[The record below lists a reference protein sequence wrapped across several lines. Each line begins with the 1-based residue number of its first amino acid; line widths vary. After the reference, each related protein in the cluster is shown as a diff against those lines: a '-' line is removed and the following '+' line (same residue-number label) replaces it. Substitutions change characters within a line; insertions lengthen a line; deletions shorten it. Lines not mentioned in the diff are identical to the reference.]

1 MPRPRRKS
9 HLAHRR
15 SAAAEST
22 RRHCRF
28 CGESA
33 CTVAVAVAASSSGAA
48 AGEEGV
54 QTTPTLGVFPTKCC
68 RPPPRPIS
76 HFLSA
81 SVFLKRQKQGPGRGE
96 AGPRSRTGSRPAWVS
111 LIPERT
117 GSTTTSLPRWWT
129 QPHSHRGRGSARRR
143 SPSTPRS
150 STSAT
155 SLAGPRECPT
165 HSPSTWWSLSMPTSW
180 LPLLTPTRC
189 NPEWRAN
196 AHPMPARA
204 SQGRKLQKKS
214 RATMWKKKHHRWRL
228 GRHPS
233 CADAAAQRPAPH
245 RPPTTSRSNVSAS

>member
-96 AGPRSRTGSRPAWVS
+96 AGPRSRTGSRPARKS
-111 LIPERT
+111 K
-117 GSTTTSLPRWWT
+117 
-129 QPHSHRGRGSARRR
+129 
-143 SPSTPRS
+143 SPSR
-150 STSAT
+150 
-155 SLAGPRECPT
+155 
-165 HSPSTWWSLSMPTSW
+165 HSPRGLENDSTRSFVLSSPGFDLSAWTSGSVG
-180 LPLLTPTRC
+180 L
-189 NPEWRAN
+189 A
-196 AHPMPARA
+196 
-204 SQGRKLQKKS
+204 
-214 RATMWKKKHHRWRL
+214 
-228 GRHPS
+228 PS
-233 CADAAAQRPAPH
+233 APRAAAQGGAARAAQGTIARGGVGPSFYLFI
-245 RPPTTSRSNVSAS
+245 TS

>member
-111 LIPERT
+111 LIPER
-117 GSTTTSLPRWWT
+117 
-129 QPHSHRGRGSARRR
+129 
-143 SPSTPRS
+143 
-150 STSAT
+150 
-155 SLAGPRECPT
+155 
-165 HSPSTWWSLSMPTSW
+165 WWSWPSWGRRWSGGVIDCLCLICELQRQNAPSRSMMDSSANQRAPCLGFLSF
-180 LPLLTPTRC
+180 LPL
-189 NPEWRAN
+189 
-196 AHPMPARA
+196 
-204 SQGRKLQKKS
+204 
-214 RATMWKKKHHRWRL
+214 
-228 GRHPS
+228 
-233 CADAAAQRPAPH
+233 
-245 RPPTTSRSNVSAS
+245 

>member
-96 AGPRSRTGSRPAWVS
+96 AGPRSRRTGGGGHKPSLPPVLTGATRRQRGTDQRERLRSSRPSGATDTVYRVRGPGGWDGQVGLQS
-111 LIPERT
+111 LQTHCAPKKPVTASELTSQEVQIPV
-117 GSTTTSLPRWWT
+117 
-129 QPHSHRGRGSARRR
+129 
-143 SPSTPRS
+143 STPYF
-150 STSAT
+150 AV
-155 SLAGPRECPT
+155 PVHRECTPQARKPCSELLSGT
-165 HSPSTWWSLSMPTSW
+165 WLLRPGRSTLSPD
-180 LPLLTPTRC
+180 R
-189 NPEWRAN
+189 
-196 AHPMPARA
+196 
-204 SQGRKLQKKS
+204 QVQ
-214 RATMWKKKHHRWRL
+214 
-228 GRHPS
+228 
-233 CADAAAQRPAPH
+233 
-245 RPPTTSRSNVSAS
+245 

>member
-96 AGPRSRTGSRPAWVS
+96 AGPRSRTGSRPAWAS
-111 LIPERT
+111 LIPERHI
-117 GSTTTSLPRWWT
+117 GYCLPA
-129 QPHSHRGRGSARRR
+129 PSSEDC
-143 SPSTPRS
+143 SPPGT
-150 STSAT
+150 
-155 SLAGPRECPT
+155 
-165 HSPSTWWSLSMPTSW
+165 
-180 LPLLTPTRC
+180 
-189 NPEWRAN
+189 
-196 AHPMPARA
+196 
-204 SQGRKLQKKS
+204 
-214 RATMWKKKHHRWRL
+214 
-228 GRHPS
+228 HPS
-233 CADAAAQRPAPH
+233 PLA
-245 RPPTTSRSNVSAS
+245 RPPSMVSGPGAGSDAWLSRMMLLATAASFPVATPNAPLTSTAPSKAGADRGQQQRF

>member
-111 LIPERT
+111 LIPERSAKPRPRSEFV
-117 GSTTTSLPRWWT
+117 GSCLGFTLIDRNKPIDLTLLSE
-129 QPHSHRGRGSARRR
+129 QPHSSAY
-143 SPSTPRS
+143 S
-150 STSAT
+150 
-155 SLAGPRECPT
+155 
-165 HSPSTWWSLSMPTSW
+165 H
-180 LPLLTPTRC
+180 
-189 NPEWRAN
+189 
-196 AHPMPARA
+196 PARA
-204 SQGRKLQKKS
+204 
-214 RATMWKKKHHRWRL
+214 RAPDARAL
-228 GRHPS
+228 GSTP
-233 CADAAAQRPAPH
+233 ALAAARSSYRP
-245 RPPTTSRSNVSAS
+245 RRTRSVERLSKSLNKLTRWKVV

>member
-117 GSTTTSLPRWWT
+117 TNSTLPPHHRKTRSLNT
-129 QPHSHRGRGSARRR
+129 
-143 SPSTPRS
+143 
-150 STSAT
+150 
-155 SLAGPRECPT
+155 PT
-165 HSPSTWWSLSMPTSW
+165 HTGCVGP
-180 LPLLTPTRC
+180 
-189 NPEWRAN
+189 
-196 AHPMPARA
+196 
-204 SQGRKLQKKS
+204 
-214 RATMWKKKHHRWRL
+214 
-228 GRHPS
+228 
-233 CADAAAQRPAPH
+233 AAATYCSLITSCG
-245 RPPTTSRSNVSAS
+245 PPTATRRAPP